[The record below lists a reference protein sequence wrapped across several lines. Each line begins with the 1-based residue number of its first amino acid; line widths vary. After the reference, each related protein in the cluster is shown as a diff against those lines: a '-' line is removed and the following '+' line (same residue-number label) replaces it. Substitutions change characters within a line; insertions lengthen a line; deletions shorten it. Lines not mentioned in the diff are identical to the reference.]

1 MSMFRSAA
9 DISSSDPES
18 SSEDYGSDN
27 DNLSEIHVDANEFA
41 APPSASL
48 DELLLED
55 DYDIP
60 TPSRLEPGNV
70 LGGALDL
77 DADGHASV
85 MTSALLEF
93 FCLSRAA
100 DILNAQPG
108 SYGQFTRD
116 SVETKQLAKKM
127 FRYKS
132 QFLSNHG
139 IVAGG
144 IEDDDWDKIRQYYR
158 DNLDMLGNA
167 AIGDTA
173 NIGHVPG
180 RHVSQG
186 ETNDVVRDTL
196 ATQSL
201 IPTSRYY
208 QGSTE
213 PGPSY
218 NNEWNIQKR
227 KPVSAP
233 GYHGHSEGFLHL
245 NNLLRSPQSPGG
257 DNMGSMALVSTKVEH
272 PLDRT
277 SRYASE
283 FVEVRLLGRGS
294 FGQVFEVKHHV
305 DGQSYAVKKIPLSK
319 WRLEM
324 LKQEGVQHLEHIL
337 KEIRTLA
344 RLEHKN
350 VVRYFGA
357 WIEERHAY
365 PESEALDQGE
375 EMHMTLESPKRDDP
389 AEEDQS
395 FGIVFG
401 LSSNDG
407 EDDHNKHSSD
417 SNNNRRSYS
426 HSQEVGSW
434 SDPHQ
439 RRGSRFTNASSL
451 SKKSIA
457 ISSEDEDEDVESI
470 QRNFSIPKAGVLSH
484 DYTSTWDPTDTD
496 IFTNDMSD
504 DQSKLQLTRRD
515 KPQNQTVVLHI
526 QMSLHP
532 LTLSTLLN
540 PRHGNYNNIGRPPL
554 VRHCF
559 HLLPSLRILLG
570 ILSGVEYLHS
580 KGIVHRDLKPANIFL
595 STRED
600 DEDICHSCHGTNSG
614 RIARQYRP
622 RIGDFGLVADISH
635 CTEMQA
641 SDDGVVTVQKS
652 TAEHRRFRHVG
663 TEFYYPPK
671 KPQAST
677 PGQESSDYSA
687 INEKLDVFALGVIL
701 FELLYRL
708 DTKMERQLVL
718 SELTR
723 RGLQDGI
730 VRIPHDFED
739 KIDCGRVK
747 LANGMSVARS
757 VSTCIKGMLEP
768 DTQRRWTCKD
778 VRKSLQEIVLLIEK
792 EPFLRK

>member
-18 SSEDYGSDN
+18 SSEEESDN
-27 DNLSEIHVDANEFA
+27 ENMSETRVDVNEPA
-41 APPSASL
+41 EPSASL
-48 DELLLED
+48 DELLLD

-60 TPSRLEPGNV
+60 TPSRIGQENL

-93 FCLSRAA
+93 FCLTRAA
-100 DILNAQPG
+100 DLLNAQPG
-108 SYGQFTRD
+108 SYGKFTRD
-116 SVETKQLAKKM
+116 SAEVKQLAKKM

-144 IEDDDWDKIRQYYR
+144 IEDDDWEKIRQYYR
-158 DNLDMLGNA
+158 DNLDKLGNA
-167 AIGDTA
+167 AVGDANTGHPSARHALRDDLNGSTA
-173 NIGHVPG
+173 EP
-180 RHVSQG
+180 
-186 ETNDVVRDTL
+186 VVT
-196 ATQSL
+196 TQSL
-201 IPTSRYY
+201 VPTAKYY
-208 QGSTE
+208 PIE
-213 PGPSY
+213 PESSHGAK
-218 NNEWNIQKR
+218 WKVQKR
-227 KPVSAP
+227 NLSPL

-245 NNLLRSPQSPGG
+245 NNLLRAPQSPLTGEQPG
-257 DNMGSMALVSTKVEH
+257 HMALISTKYEN
-272 PLDRT
+272 PLDRS

-283 FVEVRLLGRGS
+283 FLEVKLLGRGS
-294 FGQVFEVKHHV
+294 FGHVFEVKHHV

-319 WRLEM
+319 WKLEM
-324 LKQEGVQHLEHIL
+324 LKQEGVEHLEHIL

-357 WIEERHAY
+357 WVEERHIY
-365 PESEALDQGE
+365 PESESLGHGGDVRE
-375 EMHMTLESPKRDDP
+375 RLEPSRKDDP
-389 AEEDQS
+389 AEDDQS

-407 EDDHNKHSSD
+407 EDDNI
-417 SNNNRRSYS
+417 SNNNKSDSRS
-426 HSQEVGSW
+426 QAAGSW
-434 SDPHQ
+434 SDS
-439 RRGSRFTNASSL
+439 RRRRDSRFTNASSM

-457 ISSEDEDEDVESI
+457 LSSGDEDEDVESI
-470 QRNFSIPKAGVLSH
+470 QRNFSIPKAGIISH
-484 DYTSTWDPTDTD
+484 DYTSTGDHTDTD
-496 IFTNDMSD
+496 IFTSDMSD
-504 DQSKLQLTRRD
+504 DGSKLLLTRRE
-515 KPQNQTVVLHI
+515 KGANQTVVLHI

-532 LTLSTLLN
+532 LTLSTFLN
-540 PRHGNYNNIGRPPL
+540 PRHSNYGDHIGGSRY

-595 STRED
+595 SPRED
-600 DEDICHSCHGTNSG
+600 DKDTCHACHGTNG
-614 RIARQYRP
+614 EHIMNQYRP
-622 RIGDFGLVADISH
+622 RIGDFGLVADISQ
-635 CTEMQA
+635 CTEMPA
-641 SDDGVVTVQKS
+641 ADNIVTVQNRASPRKL
-652 TAEHRRFRHVG
+652 RHVG
-663 TEFYYPPK
+663 TEFYCPPK
-671 KPQAST
+671 PRTAST
-677 PGQESSDYSA
+677 NVSSDFT

-730 VRIPHDFED
+730 VKIPQDFEYR
-739 KIDCGRVK
+739 IDCGRVT
-747 LANGMSVARS
+747 LANGMSVAKS
-757 VSTCIKGMLEP
+757 LSTCIQGMLEP
-768 DTQRRWTCKD
+768 DSHRRWSCKD
-778 VRKSLQEIVLLIEK
+778 VRKTLQEIIFLIEK
-792 EPFLRK
+792 EPFLRE